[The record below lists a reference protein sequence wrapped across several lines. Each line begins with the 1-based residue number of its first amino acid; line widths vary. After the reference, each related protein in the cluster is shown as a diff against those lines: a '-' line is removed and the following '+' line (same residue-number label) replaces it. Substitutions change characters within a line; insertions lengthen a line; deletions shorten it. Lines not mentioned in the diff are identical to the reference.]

1 MSDTNQKKSFVLY
14 RNMRRHMAQLSREQ
28 QGALLMAIMD
38 YADSAADGQTDMAAV
53 LTQYPDMAPETR
65 MAFFFIADVIRMDT
79 EKWYQKQKNYQR
91 AAQKR
96 QEEKQSAASVT
107 ESELAKY
114 VQNLPISHRNP

>member
-1 MSDTNQKKSFVLY
+1 MSYNNRKNSFVLY
-14 RNMRRHMAQLSREQ
+14 RNMRKHMAKLPREQ

-65 MAFFFIADVIRMDT
+65 MAFSFIADVIRMDT
-79 EKWYQKQKNYQR
+79 EKWHQKQQNYQK

-114 VQNLPISHRNP
+114 VQDLPISHRNP